1 MAKKSWRDR
10 DRMRGSGRSNN
21 TSESNGPRRRVHT
34 PKSPRGY
41 MNDLNKLFD
50 SGDVPDRFK
59 EILEDTESAS
69 GSSAQRQKMLRQA
82 RNSESSSAF
91 VSIIEAFVKKYDF
104 PDDEDLLVR
113 VLDHPDEAIVC
124 EALDRL
130 IEMDGRR
137 PLTKRKIIGM
147 KLKTI
152 TQIATDSKTIGLV
165 DMLSERL

>member
-1 MAKKSWRDR
+1 MAKKSWRDV
-10 DRMRGSGRSNN
+10 DRMRGLGRSKGGAK
-21 TSESNGPRRRVHT
+21 GPKRRVHT

-59 EILEDTESAS
+59 ELIEDTDSAS
-69 GSSAQRQKMLRQA
+69 GSSAHRQKMLRQA
-82 RNSESSSAF
+82 RNTESRSEFAE
-91 VSIIEAFVKKYDF
+91 IITNFCAKYDF
-104 PDDEDLLVR
+104 PDDADLLVR
-113 VLDHPDEAIVC
+113 VLDHPDEGIVC
-124 EALDRL
+124 KALDRL

-152 TQIATDSKTIGLV
+152 AQVATDSKTVGLV
-165 DMLSERL
+165 EMLSERL